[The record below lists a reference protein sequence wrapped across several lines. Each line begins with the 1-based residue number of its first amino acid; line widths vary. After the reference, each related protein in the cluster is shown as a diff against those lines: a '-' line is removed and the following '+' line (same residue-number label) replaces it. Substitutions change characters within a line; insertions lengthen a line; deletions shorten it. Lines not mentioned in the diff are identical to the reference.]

1 MSQSPQPRLAADE
14 SISATFM
21 RAMLAP
27 VVPLGLLVTG
37 VVAGVAPWIFFLLI
51 VLLLAVAGLAMMT
64 ALSPG
69 LAVFGNRLEV
79 TGEPDVH
86 HGLGGVVN
94 LAALNN
100 VKSVS
105 SLGGRVSTTGPSVF
119 RSRILLE
126 DAYGG
131 RALFPAWGWS
141 PKKSLQTVL
150 REAALDTGADIDE
163 MSYWRLGFRNNEYVK
178 VSPLRRFL

>member
-1 MSQSPQPRLAADE
+1 MSEAQQPRLAADQ

-21 RAMLAP
+21 RALLAP
-27 VVPLGLLVTG
+27 LVPLALLVAAL
-37 VVAGVAPWIFFLLI
+37 VAGVGAWVFFLFI

-79 TGEPDVH
+79 SGEPDVRN
-86 HGLGGVVN
+86 GLGGMVN
-94 LAALNN
+94 LAALSN

-105 SLGGRVSTTGPSVF
+105 ALGGRISTAGPSVF
-119 RSRILLE
+119 RSRMLLE
-126 DAYGG
+126 DSYGG

-141 PKKSLQTVL
+141 QKRALQTVI

-163 MSYWRLGFRNNEYVK
+163 MSYWRLGFHNSEYVK